1 MASANRIGRP
11 KKNVSVNK
19 SDYLKIVD
27 KPKKRTSV
35 IEFTNTEPFNMGK
48 YFRTLKSNRIS
59 EFIIE
64 CRPTT
69 VIFWGKM
76 MVKQLSPEYISD
88 SNNYMYLKYDCTK
101 IYRYF
106 CKRDTFISI
115 TDKES
120 IINLLGEIGESIHKI
135 KMEVSSNFGDRI
147 DFTISNSTLLTKDII
162 PMKCNIEFDQPM
174 RIPSIKF
181 KTRPNEDLYC
191 SMYNIDI
198 GEFKKN
204 LSTKFKKKVVQ
215 SKIKFTSNTAQ
226 IEHTKSQDKKIDT
239 IFKVTDSSVSGSEQ
253 IIHINVKE
261 LVEMNFPKQ
270 SIVNFLL
277 HIKGHFTIRFYRDC
291 ILLIFHEDNA
301 TLISELSIDST

>member
-1 MASANRIGRP
+1 MSSTNKIGRP
-11 KKNVSVNK
+11 KKNASISK
-19 SDYLKIVD
+19 DEYLKIVE
-27 KPKKRTSV
+27 KPKRRTSV
-35 IEFTNTEPFNMGK
+35 IEFSNTEPFNMGK

-64 CRPTT
+64 CMPTT
-69 VIFWGKM
+69 VTFWGKM

-88 SNNYMYLKYDCTK
+88 SNNYMYLRYDCNK
-101 IYRYF
+101 IYRYY
-106 CKRDTFISI
+106 CKKTTFISI

-120 IINLLGEIGESIHKI
+120 IINLLGEISESIRKI
-135 KMEVSSNFGDRI
+135 KMEVSSNFNDRI
-147 DFTISNSTLLTKDII
+147 DFTIFNGTLRTKDII
-162 PMKCNIEFDQPM
+162 PMKCNIEFDQSM
-174 RIPSIKF
+174 RIPAMKF
-181 KTRPNEDLYC
+181 RVRPIEDLYC

-215 SKIKFTSNTAQ
+215 SKIQFNGNSAQ
-226 IEHTKSQDKKIDT
+226 IQHTKSQDKKIDT
-239 IFKVTDSSVSGSEQ
+239 IFKVTDGQVMENEQ
-253 IIHINVKE
+253 VIHVNVKE
-261 LVEMNFPKQ
+261 LIEMNFPKQ

-277 HIKGHFTIRFYRDC
+277 HIKGKFTIRFYKDV